1 MTNSARPHRVRIPFL
16 VLGAAACLLAT
27 GCADGTPA
35 AGWLDRL
42 LPPAEARQGDDA
54 GLAYPNLASVPARPA
69 MASRAARGADQ
80 AALEQ
85 QRADAEA
92 RRDALAAGTV
102 ASPPPPGRV
111 GTVLPDTA
119 GRFSAADDGVLRRAV
134 ALAGGAAGTGRLRLS
149 GPADAALATA
159 DRLARLGL
167 PRARIGLEPAPTTGT
182 GVEIMVAS
190 GPSGR

>member
-1 MTNSARPHRVRIPFL
+1 VTNSARPHRVRIPFP

-27 GCADGTPA
+27 GCAEGTPA
-35 AGWLDRL
+35 AGWLDRV
-42 LPPAEARQGDDA
+42 LPPAEARQADEPV
-54 GLAYPNLASVPARPA
+54 LAYPNLASVPARPA
-69 MASRAARGADQ
+69 MATRAARGADQ

-92 RRDALAAGTV
+92 RRDALAAGTL
-102 ASPPPPGRV
+102 APAATPGRV
-111 GTVLPDTA
+111 GTVLPDSS
-119 GRFSAADDGVLRRAV
+119 GRFSTTDEGVLRRAV

-167 PRARIGLEPAPTTGT
+167 PRARIGLEPAPTAGT
-182 GVEIMVAS
+182 GVEILVAS